1 VCCWR
6 GGMRSKTAA
15 TVLDLMGVEVA
26 RLSGGIRAYR
36 NWVMEQLEN
45 LDFQPDLYV
54 LNGCTGTGK
63 TIILQKLADMG
74 YTMIDL
80 EGLTRIHGSIFSQ
93 IGLNLRNQR
102 TFEAALIY
110 KIKAFK

>member
-1 VCCWR
+1 MTKFSNEERVEDGKIYKKVEQETQKKKGLENIFNKLPEFIADFKTIDTPKTVFCWR

-45 LDFQPDLYV
+45 LDFPPDLYV
-54 LNGCTGTGK
+54 LN
-63 TIILQKLADMG
+63 
-74 YTMIDL
+74 
-80 EGLTRIHGSIFSQ
+80 
-93 IGLNLRNQR
+93 
-102 TFEAALIY
+102 
-110 KIKAFK
+110 

>member
-1 VCCWR
+1 KTVFCWR

-45 LDFQPDLYV
+45 LDFPPDLYV

-74 YTMIDL
+74 YHMIDL
-80 EGLTRIHGSIFSQ
+80 EGMAGHCGSLFGPMVYNS
-93 IGLNLRNQR
+93 RQR
-102 TFEAALIY
+102 RSSGVR
-110 KIKAFK
+110 